1 MITTGLKAMSWGSF
15 TKFLSSE
22 SFVFIKEF
30 KVCKREKKV
39 QEENWVVESHKIAT
53 QFWSFKP
60 EL

>member
-30 KVCKREKKV
+30 KVCKREKKSSRR
-39 QEENWVVESHKIAT
+39 ELGGGIA
-53 QFWSFKP
+53 
-60 EL
+60 